1 MSDSGRDSRARGEV
15 GSAEPAVANASRP
28 PLADPHRPLLMDM
41 LQAAL
46 ADGGELSAELRRQA
60 AANQGLP
67 EALAGLVDK
76 IAHHAY
82 RVQDDDIQAI
92 KRAGYS

>member
-1 MSDSGRDSRARGEV
+1 
-15 GSAEPAVANASRP
+15 
-28 PLADPHRPLLMDM
+28 MDM

-92 KRAGYS
+92 KRAGYSEDQIFELVVAASVGRAVSMAEQALAVLQTAASPKTS